1 MGFQYLPGIS
11 QLIVTPV
18 SVLMPSSGL
27 GGYVDI
33 YMVYVYTSMHTQI
46 HTCIQTYIHIQT

>member
-18 SVLMPSSGL
+18 PVLMPSSGF
-27 GGYVDI
+27 GGYVDV
-33 YMVYVYTSMHTQI
+33 YMVYIYTSMHT
-46 HTCIQTYIHIQT
+46 